1 MSDYTK
7 PLYSLTVGEF
17 VELTKIIMSS
27 ALKEQQ
33 EQKPEIK
40 LDQEE
45 HFTIQE
51 CAKFLHCSVV
61 SIHNYKKQGMPYY
74 RIGRKV
80 LFKKSEVLEFMGASK
95 LRINHRGNTQ
105 PRKAA

>member
-7 PLYSLTVGEF
+7 PLYSLTVGEY
-17 VELTKIIMSS
+17 VELTKNTMIS
-27 ALKEQQ
+27 ALKEQ
-33 EQKPEIK
+33 EIKPEIK
-40 LDQEE
+40 PDQEE
-45 HFTIQE
+45 HFTIRE
-51 CAKFLHCSVV
+51 CAAFLHCSVV

-95 LRINHRGNTQ
+95 LRINHRGNTLL
-105 PRKAA
+105 RKAA